1 MLEQLR
7 CSTDKLHSRL
17 ETLNDEIIMVRD
29 MAQRSEAQLANMQ
42 AVDSL
47 GRGGGQ
53 KTAACVPCGGVSC
66 DARDDVEAASVTLSV
81 ANQAGDAAE
90 QFPAVAAATHEGLS
104 ASGCKEAAS
113 SAADDCRMC
122 QMDGHQRA
130 AAIGAIE
137 AHPAA
142 HIGWHLGL
150 CGDCLADASDQAYGP
165 DLQG

>member
-1 MLEQLR
+1 MRSLWYGTWHNAAR
-7 CSTDKLHSRL
+7 HSSRTCRL
-17 ETLNDEIIMVRD
+17 LIRW
-29 MAQRSEAQLANMQ
+29 AAA
-42 AVDSL
+42 
-47 GRGGGQ
+47 GGQ

-130 AAIGAIE
+130 AAIGVIV

-165 DLQG
+165 DLQD